1 MGGNGSSRGLNN
13 AEGRKGMKG
22 QVNPKPI
29 EKINTN
35 AESYVTWKGFS
46 KMPQVHK
53 IWLLLSR

>member
-13 AEGRKGMKG
+13 AEGRKEMKG

-35 AESYVTWKGFS
+35 TESYVT
-46 KMPQVHK
+46 
-53 IWLLLSR
+53 